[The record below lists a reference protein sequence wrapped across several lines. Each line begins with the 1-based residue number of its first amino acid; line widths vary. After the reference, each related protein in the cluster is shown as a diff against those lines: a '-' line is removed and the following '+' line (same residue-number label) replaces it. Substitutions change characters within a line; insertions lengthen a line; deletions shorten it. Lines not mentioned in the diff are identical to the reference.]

1 MFRINISRHGTVV
14 KSTPEADHDNG
25 DSHPRSD
32 AAPRASGGSTHA
44 LKEAT

>member
-14 KSTPEADHDNG
+14 KSTPEAAHDNG
-25 DSHPRSD
+25 DLPTCLD
-32 AAPRASGGSTHA
+32 AAPRASGGTHA